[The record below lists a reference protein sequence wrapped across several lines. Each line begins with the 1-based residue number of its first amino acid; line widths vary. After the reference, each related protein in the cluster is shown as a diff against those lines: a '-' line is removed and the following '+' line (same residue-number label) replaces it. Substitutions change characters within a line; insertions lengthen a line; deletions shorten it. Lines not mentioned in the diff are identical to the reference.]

1 MIVNRYI
8 IKALES
14 KLFSII
20 DSKGYERIYTDLD
33 DVIKDLREDLKKK
46 PEWVKAHLNGGHG

>member
-14 KLFSII
+14 NLFSII

-46 PEWVKAHLNGGHG
+46 PEWVPIRKGGGHG